1 MKINNNSP
9 YQQLPEQG
17 SKQKKTPNF
26 RQQFFRFFVNLPIT
40 WTKKLLGR
48 HTPSPQHYL
57 RCLKETGKEL
67 GDGGSGKVTI
77 VETEG
82 LWLAHKSRK
91 DLAIEGEL
99 PKEAH
104 ILAKLDHPC
113 IIKSY
118 GDPDDE
124 TIISIHEQALNKE
137 LEPTSS
143 VEDTEYIL
151 IESAEEKEA
160 GLQIEIAECSLT
172 EKIPTLSSKERLR
185 QSLNALSAVSYLH
198 QQKYCH
204 FDIKPDNFLW
214 LEDRVKLCDFGSAQ
228 LGDTSDFVPIM
239 HNNCILTPGY
249 GPPEAVHLSCN
260 RNSPPIN
267 GILCDSWSLGCTL
280 AEIITGEAIFDPND
294 YFHPNGWSLGEKD
307 IPFDSKIEQYL
318 QRHKENLPPKV
329 EPILRGLLHTDPKK
343 RMTVQQALALFPEFN
358 L

>member
-1 MKINNNSP
+1 MKIHNNSP

-17 SKQKKTPNF
+17 SKQKKTPTF
-26 RQQFFRFFVNLPIT
+26 RQFFRFFVTLPIN
-40 WTKKLLGR
+40 WTKKLLGL
-48 HTPSPQHYL
+48 HTPSPHYL

-67 GDGGSGKVTI
+67 GEGAAGKVTI

-82 LWLAHKSRK
+82 LWLAHKSQK
-91 DLAIEGEL
+91 YPAVESEL

-151 IESAEEKEA
+151 IESVEEKEA
-160 GLQIEIAECSLT
+160 GLQTEIAECSLT

-214 LEDRVKLCDFGSAQ
+214 LEDRIKLCDFGTAQ
-228 LGDTSDFVPIM
+228 QGDTSDFVPIGRDG
-239 HNNCILTPGY
+239 CFLTPGY
-249 GPPEAVHLSCN
+249 GPPELVHLFNN
-260 RNSPPIN
+260 RNAPPVN

-280 AEIITGEAIFDPND
+280 AEIITGEAIFDPAD
-294 YFHPNGWSLGEKD
+294 YFDGWLLSEKD

-343 RMTVQQALALFPEFN
+343 RMTVQQALALFPECN